1 MAMIK
6 KEVTGITENLKLVKN
21 AKSAPTSPMG
31 GTERPSFRGSNDTRK
46 SGGVNAN
53 RVLKGAEGYVNQGAV
68 MMGDVSHSRS
78 FTKTGARGGASGAVS
93 VAREDVTRGMG
104 GRVIKDMN

>member
-6 KEVTGITENLKLVKN
+6 KEVTGISEDLKLVKN
-21 AKSAPTSPMG
+21 AKTAPTSPLG
-31 GTERPSFRGSNDTRK
+31 GTERPSFAGSNDSRTAGK
-46 SGGVNAN
+46 VNAN
-53 RVLKGAEGYVNQGAV
+53 RVLKSADGYINQGDV

-78 FTKTGARGGASGAVS
+78 FTKAGARGNATGAVS
-93 VAREDVTRGMG
+93 VSKEDVTRGMG

>member
-6 KEVTGITENLKLVKN
+6 KEVTGISEDLKLVKN
-21 AKSAPTSPMG
+21 AKAAPTSPKG
-31 GTERPSFRGSNDTRK
+31 GTQRSSFEGSRDPRK

-53 RVLKGAEGYVNQGAV
+53 RVLKGADGYVNQADV

-78 FTKTGARGGASGAVS
+78 FTTPGARGGASGAVTT
-93 VAREDVTRGMG
+93 AKEDVTRGMG
-104 GRVIKDMN
+104 GRVIKDMS

>member
-6 KEVTGITENLKLVKN
+6 KEVTGIAEDLKLVKN
-21 AKSAPTSPMG
+21 AKTAPTTPMG
-31 GTERPSFRGSNDTRK
+31 GTQRTSFEGSRDSRPAGSAAPNQ
-46 SGGVNAN
+46 
-53 RVLKGAEGYVNQGAV
+53 VLKSADGYINQGAV

-78 FTKTGARGGASGAVS
+78 FTKAGARGATSGAVS
-93 VAREDVTRGMG
+93 VANEDVTRGMG

>member
-6 KEVTGITENLKLVKN
+6 KEVTGISEDLKLVKN
-21 AKSAPTSPMG
+21 AKAAPTTPSG
-31 GTERPSFRGSNDTRK
+31 GTQRSSFEGSRDPRK
-46 SGGVNAN
+46 SGGVTSN
-53 RVLKGAEGYVNQGAV
+53 RVLKSADGYINQADV

-78 FTKTGARGGASGAVS
+78 FTKAGARGGASGAVS
-93 VAREDVTRGMG
+93 VSSEDVTRGMG